1 MYTKPMPR
9 RWRRQRGLS
18 IIELVMFIVIMGIAA
33 VGVLQMLNLSTRS
46 SADPVRRK
54 QALMLA
60 EALLEEVELA
70 RFTFCDPT
78 DPAAAT
84 ATSPAGCTI
93 PEIMGP
99 EFSSAVRPFD
109 NVSDYITAA
118 GGAQQ
123 AFLRNGVLVDAA
135 GAAFGGNPIIPGS
148 SALSGF
154 TVTLAINPVVS
165 LGPAAAAG
173 ITPVTSTAAPATME
187 ALLLTVNVSYGSGTN
202 DFVRLDGY
210 RTRYAPNHLP

>member
-1 MYTKPMPR
+1 MYAKPTAR

-18 IIELVMFIVIMGIAA
+18 IVELVMFIVIMGIAA
-33 VGVLQMLNLSTRS
+33 ASVLQMLNLSTRS

-84 ATSPAGCTI
+84 ATSPAGCTV
-93 PEIMGP
+93 PEILGP
-99 EFSSAVRPFD
+99 EFSTAARPFD
-109 NVSDYITAA
+109 NVSDYVTAA
-118 GGAQQ
+118 NVAQQ
-123 AFLRNGVLVDAA
+123 AFLSNGVLVDAA

-148 SALSGF
+148 SVLSGF
-154 TVTLAINPVVS
+154 TATLTISPVAL
-165 LGPAAAAG
+165 LGPAAL
-173 ITPVTSTAAPATME
+173 PVTSTTAPATME
-187 ALLLTVNVSYGSGTN
+187 ALLLTINVSYGTGAN
-202 DFVRLDGY
+202 EFVRLDGY